1 MINERNRPIAM
12 IKGDTVSFNMEFTD
26 LPADLDSA
34 YFSAKANYS
43 DNSYTFR
50 KSLGDGIAKVSTGV
64 YSVRL
69 APADTANVTPGRYYY
84 DLQIGVSNDIYTIM
98 FGEINIL
105 PEVS

>member
-12 IKGDTVSFNMEFTD
+12 IKGDTVSFNMEFTG
-26 LPADLDSA
+26 LSSDLDTA

-43 DNSYTFR
+43 DNTYTFR
-50 KSLGDGIAKVSTGV
+50 KSLNDGITKVSTGV
-64 YSVRL
+64 YNVRL
-69 APADTANVTPGRYYY
+69 APSDTSNTTPGRYYY
-84 DLQIGVSNDIYTIM
+84 DLEIGVNNDIFTIM